1 MKALHVDAGWD
12 DIDTEKI
19 LDSCK
24 GVITVFTV
32 VQATAKKLLES
43 ESRSAVVKGVVK
55 HAKASSHW
63 QLFSDD
69 LVAEIEAFQ
78 KDNDV
83 DDVPVPLD

>member
-32 VQATAKKLLES
+32 VQATANNSWKVNL
-43 ESRSAVVKGVVK
+43 VV
-55 HAKASSHW
+55 
-63 QLFSDD
+63 QL
-69 LVAEIEAFQ
+69 
-78 KDNDV
+78 
-83 DDVPVPLD
+83 

>member
-32 VQATAKKLLES
+32 VQATAKKLLE
-43 ESRSAVVKGVVK
+43 R
-55 HAKASSHW
+55 
-63 QLFSDD
+63 
-69 LVAEIEAFQ
+69 
-78 KDNDV
+78 
-83 DDVPVPLD
+83 